1 MDRTR
6 NRNQRQGERGAA
18 LLIAMVLVA
27 VLAVI
32 ALGLVN
38 RATNEMQAVGAKR
51 RYDSALSC
59 ADGAQALVRSQL
71 QTYGATNAT
80 INTVINDASYKT
92 GHYDDLTLVSV
103 NKYIQGTPGASAS
116 NPMVAASG
124 DIANGGGTAGGGSGG
139 AQTYQA
145 TVRCANTAN
154 PGHQIEVDV
163 LFSFG
168 L

>member
-1 MDRTR
+1 MNRTR
-6 NRNQRQGERGAA
+6 ISSRRQGERGAA

-38 RATNEMQAVGAKR
+38 RATNEMQAVSAKR
-51 RYDSALSC
+51 HYDSAVSC
-59 ADGAQALVRSQL
+59 ADGAQALIRSQL
-71 QTYGATNAT
+71 QTYGKTATT
-80 INTVINDASYKT
+80 MSTVINDATYTT
-92 GHYDDLTLVSV
+92 GHYSNPLTITAVGPYV
-103 NKYIQGTPGASAS
+103 QGTPKAGG
-116 NPMVAASG
+116 SG
-124 DIANGGGTAGGGSGG
+124 TSTGGDMANRVGGGSTNG
-139 AQTYQA
+139 TTTFQA
-145 TVRCANTAN
+145 TVVCSNTLN

>member
-1 MDRTR
+1 MDR
-6 NRNQRQGERGAA
+6 NQTARLRRGERGAA
-18 LLIAMVLVA
+18 LLIAMVLIA

-51 RYDSALSC
+51 RYDSAVSC
-59 ADGAQALVRSQL
+59 ADGAQALIRSQL
-71 QTYGATNAT
+71 QTYGKSATT
-80 INTVINDASYKT
+80 MSTVINDASYTT
-92 GHYDDLTLVSV
+92 GHYSNPLVITAV
-103 NKYIQGTPGASAS
+103 APYTAGTPQ
-116 NPMVAASG
+116 SG
-124 DIANGGGTAGGGSGG
+124 GSGSVSGGDMANRVGGGSAGN
-139 AQTYQA
+139 TTFKA
-145 TVRCANTAN
+145 TVVCSNTAS